1 MRHTIFT
8 IAAAFAAMALLASC
22 TKPGSNDKEPVSES
36 SYIDATAKDV
46 WQYWS
51 FSQKKLVGSADDSAN
66 AEWFARKDWDIAIS
80 RYSIRTNSG
89 AATTVG
95 SQGGVYTFDASTAYA
110 DVKSVPQGASFAQD
124 KEVTS
129 EGMGGTTTTVK
140 SEATVIL
147 FKKNS
152 DGSLV
157 MPPVYLKAPVY
168 IFRSADGA
176 HCYKVQFTQYQNSES
191 VSGHVKFDW
200 AEII

>member
-1 MRHTIFT
+1 MRHTIIT
-8 IAAAFAAMALLASC
+8 VAAAFAALASC
-22 TKPGSNDKEPVSES
+22 TKPGTTDKEPVTES

-51 FSQKKLVGSADDSAN
+51 FSQNKLVGSADDSAN
-66 AEWFARKDWDIAIS
+66 AEWFARNDWDIAIS

-89 AATTVG
+89 VATTVG

-110 DVKSVPQGASFAQD
+110 DVTAVPEDAVFAQD

-140 SEATVIL
+140 SEATVIV
-147 FKKNS
+147 FKQNS

-157 MPPVYLKAPVY
+157 MPPVYLQAPVY

-176 HCYKVQFTQYQNSES
+176 HCYKVLFTQYQNSES

-200 AEII
+200 AEIN